1 MIQFENLVRRLE
13 ALQYSEQV
21 TDQLNHLRSVP
32 DSTEV
37 RLIDIRT
44 VLETFLKETAR
55 LSIRYGGPKFT
66 GDFSRP
72 AVVRAFLQDGCWI
85 TKQEFEFISSF
96 YGLMSSSDGH
106 GGDSMLDPLAAKHL
120 CWSVID
126 TISHRI
132 LNRPKHSGTTRDHD
146 KIEQAL
152 ANEFVEALRAGK
164 SEGRAFEP
172 TFTESTMKKVRQRL
186 TNGDTESLWRL
197 MDNASAH
204 PELRNRAASLLL
216 GERLLEHPTEQGRVA
231 EEMRRYYDDNKGTA
245 PWQLL
250 RGIALALS
258 NQTGDATYLRDY
270 LSVIGGDPKL
280 LELNLLT
287 TDKYYRSAENAVSIF
302 LRRIGEPHRST
313 AKCIWELFYI
323 SRRAGNDKDRAIR
336 SIEKRARNTAN
347 VQLKAFCSDCAAYL
361 KQNN

>member
-1 MIQFENLVRRLE
+1 VLVG
-13 ALQYSEQV
+13 
-21 TDQLNHLRSVP
+21 D
-32 DSTEV
+32 
-37 RLIDIRT
+37 
-44 VLETFLKETAR
+44 
-55 LSIRYGGPKFT
+55 RYH
-66 GDFSRP
+66 FSP
-72 AVVRAFLQDGCWI
+72 N
-85 TKQEFEFISSF
+85 
-96 YGLMSSSDGH
+96 
-106 GGDSMLDPLAAKHL
+106 
-120 CWSVID
+120 
-126 TISHRI
+126 
-132 LNRPKHSGTTRDHD
+132 LNRPKRSGTARDQD

-186 TNGDTESLWRL
+186 TNSDTESLWRL

-216 GERLLEHPTEQGRVA
+216 GERLLEHPIQQGRVA
-231 EEMRRYYDDNKGTA
+231 EALRKYYDHNKGTA

-258 NQTGDATYLRDY
+258 NQTGDATYLRYYISEIQTDRE
-270 LSVIGGDPKL
+270 I

-287 TDKYYRSAENAVSIF
+287 TDKYYESAENACSIF
-302 LRRIGEPHRST
+302 LRRISDSHRST
-313 AKCIWELFYI
+313 ARCIWELFYV
-323 SRRAGNDKDRAIR
+323 SRRVPSEKERAIR
-336 SIEKRARNTAN
+336 AIDKRARNTAN